1 MSETA
6 LFFVSISL
14 VYVECSLV
22 LVSDLFLF
30 YIHTQRRVSV
40 YIELHFHWNSW
51 DRAVESGGQE
61 P

>member
-1 MSETA
+1 M
-6 LFFVSISL
+6 SL

-30 YIHTQRRVSV
+30 YVHTQPRVSV
-40 YIELHFHWNSW
+40 YIELHFRGNSW
-51 DRAVESGGQE
+51 DRAVESGRGE